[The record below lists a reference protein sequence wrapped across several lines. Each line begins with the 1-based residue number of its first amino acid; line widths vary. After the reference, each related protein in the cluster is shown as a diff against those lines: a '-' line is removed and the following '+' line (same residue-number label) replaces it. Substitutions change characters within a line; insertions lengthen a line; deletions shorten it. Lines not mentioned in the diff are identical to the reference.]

1 MRTVFRHYRDRDGL
15 LVHYRRGKDDDGEPF
30 CAWEPSPR
38 GGMTI
43 CFQLANDGTLVYAGV
58 ALCSPRDNFS
68 YRVGRRIAQ
77 GRAEAG
83 AAMRWP
89 SWAEEPSL
97 LCSEFISSLMR
108 HAGHLPQVNRL
119 N

>member
-1 MRTVFRHYRDRDGL
+1 MRTVFRHYRYEDEGDI
-15 LVHYRRGKDDDGEPF
+15 LVHYRRSKDDDGKPL
-30 CAWEPSPR
+30 CRWEPSPR

-43 CFQLANDGTLVYAGV
+43 CFQVASDNALVYAGV

-83 AAMRWP
+83 VAMRWP
-89 SWAEEPSL
+89 SWAEKPSL
-97 LCSEFISSLMR
+97 LCSEFIVSLLHSEER
-108 HAGHLPQVNRL
+108 RRP
-119 N
+119 